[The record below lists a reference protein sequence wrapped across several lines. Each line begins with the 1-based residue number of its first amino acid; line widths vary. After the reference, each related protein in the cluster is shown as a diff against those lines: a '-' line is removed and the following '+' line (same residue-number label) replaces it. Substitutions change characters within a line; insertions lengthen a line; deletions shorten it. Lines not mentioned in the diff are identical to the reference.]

1 MSIQIRISY
10 ETDAEL
16 QAIVQR
22 LDCPGMKMQK
32 AEQKGR
38 FKRAY
43 VKCSGTAIDK
53 TEHLCYNNTEQM
65 FVK

>member
-1 MSIQIRISY
+1 MSVQIRISY

-22 LDCPGMKMQK
+22 LDRPGMKVRTE
-32 AEQKGR
+32 EQKGR

-43 VKCSGTAIDK
+43 IKYIGTKLDK
-53 TEHLCYNNTEQM
+53 TEHLCYNTTEQM
-65 FVK
+65 FAK